1 MSTED
6 ESNLSELTTVQIE
19 NLPIPLRPG
28 YIGEDDEGPYKV
40 DVYGRKRR
48 PFQKGGPSPN
58 YRGRGA
64 KPQVELT
71 DPAELVNTTMKSLN
85 VDDPISTLLKM
96 AYKDTNT
103 LRAMKI
109 QPKSITPN
117 MQKSILENIAKILYK
132 PKSAAELKAQQGYQG
147 SGEGG
152 DDSDDHDGDTYDA
165 ILDIPDN
172 DR

>member
-1 MSTED
+1 MSD
-6 ESNLSELTTVQIE
+6 ESELNELTSEQIE
-19 NLPIPLRPG
+19 NLPIPLKPG

-40 DVYGRKRR
+40 DIYGRKRR

-64 KPQVELT
+64 KPQRELT
-71 DPAELVNTTMKSLN
+71 DPAELVNSTMKSLN
-85 VDDPISTLLKM
+85 VEDPISTLMKM
-96 AYKDTNT
+96 AFKDTHT

-109 QPKSITPN
+109 APKSITPN
-117 MQKSILENIAKILYK
+117 MQKAILENIAKIMYK
-132 PKSAAELKAQQGYQG
+132 PKSAAELKAQ
-147 SGEGG
+147 EGPS
-152 DDSDDHDGDTYDA
+152 DDSDDSEGDDFSGDTYDA